1 MVLGLT
7 TSHKVVLP
15 STDATRH
22 QTPWTPITC
31 SLLPEPSS
39 HYTHGWMPC
48 SRALPQRCALQY
60 GDDQDGGGAPPVL
73 GLSNTSAATIPA
85 LYTAF
90 HGCDCQR
97 NGRPDVLPQRCI
109 SFRAKRFRLGQGGRH
124 TASLSTRRYGWLPGQ
139 GRTSLPT
146 AQLRDQRRYGANR
159 PRHRSLP
166 LCVFPEQGG
175 GSSGWV
181 DKTHLQPLPLATPKL
196 KDWAGDWHNGDNN
209 LRIRARGGQLYVKGN
224 AFWPSA
230 NPADWPSTHLG
241 EIEAS
246 AAPKGATIT
255 LRDDICHMDVHWLG
269 DALVVSDNAEC
280 GGMNVRFNGVY
291 QRAAK
296 R

>member
-1 MVLGLT
+1 MDSHNMLSASRTIESLHTRLDALLQSITAALRPAVRRRSGRWRRAAGSGGSATLLRPLLLLSTLLSTAAIASEMVDPMSCRNGAFPSEQSDFALA
-7 TSHKVVLP
+7 KVVG
-15 STDATRH
+15 
-22 QTPWTPITC
+22 TPRLF
-31 SLLPEPSS
+31 LLGDMDGCPAKGEPACRQRSYVIS
-39 HYTHGWMPC
+39 GDTVLTG
-48 SRALPQRCALQY
+48 RDIGRFRCA
-60 GDDQDGGGAPPVL
+60 
-73 GLSNTSAATIPA
+73 
-85 LYTAF
+85 F
-90 HGCDCQR
+90 
-97 NGRPDVLPQRCI
+97 
-109 SFRAKRFRLGQGGRH
+109 
-124 TASLSTRRYGWLPGQ
+124 
-139 GRTSLPT
+139 
-146 AQLRDQRRYGANR
+146 
-159 PRHRSLP
+159 
-166 LCVFPEQGG
+166 FPNKGG

-181 DKTHLQPLPLATPKL
+181 DKTHLQTLPLATPKL

-246 AAPKGATIT
+246 ATPKGATIT